1 MTTEFI
7 DKKETIYDFYDRID
21 VECPDCG
28 AHAIVRNTT
37 DKSWMFSPRRFS
49 CTSCGKH
56 KEWKE
61 SGLGA
66 VTDSDPYF
74 GYKLWFL
81 ANSCGHTLFAL
92 NEKHLD
98 FLHSYVEATHRK
110 RPRKEN
116 DEMIRNGTL
125 ASRFPAWM
133 KSAKNR
139 DDVLRSIEKLK
150 QNKGSA
156 NKAVLTTPEAAP
168 PTS

>member
-1 MTTEFI
+1 MRRR
-7 DKKETIYDFYDRID
+7 KRCRDFSDRID

-37 DKSWMFSPRRFS
+37 AKSWMFSPRRFT
-49 CTSCGKH
+49 CTSCGKQ
-56 KEWKE
+56 KDWIEK
-61 SGLGA
+61 GLEG
-66 VTDSDPYF
+66 VTDADPYF

-81 ANSCGHTLFAL
+81 TNSCGHTLFAL

-98 FLHSYVEATHRK
+98 FLHSYVQATHRK

-133 KSAKNR
+133 KSTKNR
-139 DDVLRSIEKLK
+139 DDILRSIEKLK
-150 QNKGSA
+150 LNKGSA
-156 NKAVLTTPEAAP
+156 NQTLLTTPDAAR